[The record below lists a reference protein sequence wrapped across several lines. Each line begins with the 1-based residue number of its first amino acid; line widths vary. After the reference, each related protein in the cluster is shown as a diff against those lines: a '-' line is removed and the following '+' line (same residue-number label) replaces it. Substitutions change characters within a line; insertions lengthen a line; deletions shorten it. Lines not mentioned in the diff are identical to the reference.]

1 MPIKKRSVKGK
12 TYFYLEKN
20 IRIGETKWKT
30 FSIYIGAK
38 KPARAKLIR
47 LEKKLGQEIVAHIRN
62 QILKPKT
69 QFIDEKTALKLERI
83 RTSHKRIL
91 AALGKASR
99 ENYLKRQ
106 RETFIT
112 NTNAIEGSQLT
123 FEQTKRVLEL
133 QKRYGTRDREE
144 LEVLNMEQCLELYD
158 RLLEQKVELNEK
170 TILRLHLL
178 LLKTIPNYEG
188 YAGVWRPVNVYIRG
202 SKYDFPAW
210 KDVPRLMSELL
221 GWYEENKN
229 RVHPVELAA
238 IFHARL
244 VTIHPFADG
253 NGRMARLLMNYI
265 LQLNGFPFSD
275 IPFSKRDEYFKTQE
289 EGHFRRYGPF
299 VRFLVSEIK
308 AEFTE
313 LRKKQKKNA

>member
-12 TYFYLEKN
+12 TYLYLEKN
-20 IRIGETKWKT
+20 IRIGEKKWKT

-38 KPARAKLIR
+38 KPAKAKLAK
-47 LEKKLGQEIVAHIRN
+47 LGKKLEQAITAYIRN

-69 QFIDEKTALKLERI
+69 QFIDGKTALKLERI
-83 RTSHKRIL
+83 RTSHERVL
-91 AALGKASR
+91 AALDGAGR

-123 FEQTKRVLEL
+123 FEQTKKILGLKKSYET
-133 QKRYGTRDREE
+133 QDREE
-144 LEVLNMEQCLELYD
+144 LEVVNMEKCLELYD
-158 RLLEQKVELNEK
+158 KLLEQKAGLDEK
-170 TILRLHLL
+170 TILGLHLL
-178 LLKTIPNYEG
+178 LLKTIPDYEG
-188 YAGVWRPVNVYIRG
+188 YAGVWRPVNVHIRG

-210 KDVPRLMSELL
+210 KEVPKRMSELL
-221 GWYEENKN
+221 RWYDENKN

-253 NGRMARLLMNYI
+253 NGRMARLLMNHI
-265 LQLNGFPFSD
+265 LQLNGFPFTD
-275 IPFSKRDEYFKTQE
+275 VPFSKRDEYFDTQE
-289 EGHFRRYGPF
+289 EGHLGKYGPF
-299 VRFLVSEIK
+299 VRFLVDEIK
-308 AEFTE
+308 AQFAE
-313 LRKKQKKNA
+313 LKKRTRKR